1 MRILSIFILLFS
13 CFSYGANA
21 NKADIDLKD
30 PNQVIRTVSVHTL
43 TRINAERALLDSD
56 PAYMKTVIEEEL
68 IPYFDYRYAA
78 YKVMG
83 SYLRKTSKEQRDNFV
98 QAFKNYLVNTYGH
111 ILFEYKQQKFEVLDT
126 PHFKD
131 KKIISIAV
139 KVRDDH
145 EQVTQ
150 LVFKLRKNKKTGEW
164 KVFDVIAEGV
174 SMLSTKQ
181 SELGELIRKDG
192 IDQVIELLKQKNSEF
207 VS

>member
-13 CFSYGANA
+13 CFSYGAA
-21 NKADIDLKD
+21 TSKTDIDLTN

-43 TRINAERALLDSD
+43 TRINAERVHLDSD
-56 PAYMKTVIEEEL
+56 PVYIKTIIEEEL

-83 SYLRKTSKEQRDNFV
+83 IYLKKTSKEQRDNFV
-98 QAFKNYLVNTYGH
+98 KAFKNYLVNTYGH

-126 PHFKD
+126 PHFKN

-139 KVRDDH
+139 KVRDDND
-145 EQVTQ
+145 QVTK
-150 LVFKLRKNKKTGEW
+150 LDFKLRKNKKTGDW

-174 SMLSTKQ
+174 SMLNTKR
-181 SELGELIRKDG
+181 SELGELIRKNG